1 MLAAIALRRCH
12 GFPGSRCTVPVPA
25 ADVTPVALRIVPA
38 AAARDEDRA
47 PRRPL
52 LDLLRE
58 AGDITGTDL
67 ARATVLAARQETR
80 LRDILLSHA
89 MVTEE
94 RLLMA
99 LSRQWGAPIVDPA
112 LERPD
117 LRLVDRLGAAEALR
131 LRMLPWR
138 RTGGVTVILA
148 PWPEDVLRERER
160 LTALFGPVVPALVT
174 EAALV
179 STLLAA
185 RRLRL
190 RDRAE
195 RSVPAAESCRDWQ
208 GGALAILAAALAG
221 AAAIALLFAPVALFF
236 LPAALAVGT
245 LLAQT
250 GLKTAAIVARLPSLR
265 AERRAAEPSPLAIAR
280 RPVVSILVPMFRE
293 PDIAPRLVA
302 RLSRI
307 DYPRELLDILLVV
320 EECDEETR
328 AALEAANLPPWMRVV
343 TVPDGPVRTKPRA
356 MNFALDFAR
365 GTIIG
370 VYDAEDAPAPGQIQ
384 DVVRRFHETAP
395 EVVCLQGVLDF
406 YNART
411 NWLARCFTIEYA
423 AWFRVILPGIQRLGL
438 PLPLGGT
445 TLFFRRAAL
454 EELGRWDA
462 HNVTEDADL
471 GMRLARHG
479 YRTEMVATVTEE
491 EANCRL
497 VPWIK
502 QRSRWQKG
510 YAITWAV
517 AMRDPG
523 AFRRRIG
530 WGPFLGVQL
539 MFLSMLSQPLLA
551 PVLWSFWALA
561 AGLGHPV
568 AGTAIEGFIPL
579 LVGLFL
585 LAEAVNLLAGALAVS
600 VPRRRFL
607 LAWLPTMHFYYPLA
621 AFAAYKALY
630 ELAARPFYWDKT
642 QHGLFDGLAGLEEP
656 EPEPLPAAAVA

>member
-1 MLAAIALRRCH
+1 MNTAALRV
-12 GFPGSRCTVPVPA
+12 VPTPA
-25 ADVTPVALRIVPA
+25 GGAV
-38 AAARDEDRA
+38 DE
-47 PRRPL
+47 PQRPLL

-67 ARATVLAARQETR
+67 ARAAVLAARQEAR
-80 LRDILLSHA
+80 LRDILLAHA
-89 MVTEE
+89 MVREDQ
-94 RLLMA
+94 LLAA
-99 LSRQWGAPIVDPA
+99 LARQWSARIIDP
-112 LERPD
+112 LREPPD
-117 LRLVDRLGAAEALR
+117 LRLVDRLGAAEALKLR
-131 LRMLPWR
+131 LLPWR
-138 RTGGVTVILA
+138 RVGGVTIILT
-148 PWPEDVLRERER
+148 PWPEDLQRERDR
-160 LTALFGPVVPALVT
+160 LTALFGPIVLALGGE
-174 EAALV
+174 EAILAAI
-179 STLLAA
+179 LAA

-195 RSVPAAESCRDWQ
+195 RSVPAAESCRDWR
-208 GGALAILAAALAG
+208 GGALGAMGFAALGLAAVS
-221 AAAIALLFAPVALFF
+221 LLFAPVLLFA
-236 LPAALAVGT
+236 LPAALAVLT
-245 LLAQT
+245 LIALTA
-250 GLKTAAIVARLPSLR
+250 LKSTAILARLPSLL
-265 AERRAAEPSPLAIAR
+265 AELRRDHAAPDQGTVVSIAR

-293 PDIAPRLVA
+293 PGIAPRLVA
-302 RLSRI
+302 RLSRL
-307 DYPRELLDILLVV
+307 DYPRELLDILLIV
-320 EECDEETR
+320 EECDDETR
-328 AALEAANLPPWMRVV
+328 IALEEARLPPWMRIV

-384 DVVRRFHETAP
+384 QVVRRFQDRGP

-411 NWLARCFTIEYA
+411 NWLSRCFTIEYTS
-423 AWFRVILPGIQRLGL
+423 WFRVILPGLQRLGL

-471 GMRLARHG
+471 GLRLARHG

-497 VPWIK
+497 LPWIK

-517 AMRDPG
+517 AMRDAG

-530 WGPFLGVQL
+530 WRAFLGTHL
-539 MFLSMLSQPLLA
+539 MFVSMLAQPVLA
-551 PVLWSFWALA
+551 PVLWSFWALGL
-561 AGLGHPV
+561 GLGHPV
-568 AGTAIEGFIPL
+568 TGTWAAGFVIPL
-579 LVGLFL
+579 IALFL
-585 LAEAVNLLAGALAVS
+585 LAEVVNLVAGALAVAT
-600 VPRRRFL
+600 PRRRFL
-607 LAWLPTMHFYYPLA
+607 LPWLPGMHAYYPLA

-630 ELAARPFYWDKT
+630 ELAVRPFYWDKT
-642 QHGLFDGLAGLEEP
+642 AHGLFDGMAGLEPP
-656 EPEPLPAAAVA
+656 EEEAPPATAA